1 MKIGILRVGKVD
13 VEVTEGVRER
23 LGSDFANSEPELIA
37 EELQLPEKAFDEARG
52 QYDSDFILQ
61 KIEDYAEKQIRFDR
75 ILGIVDV
82 DIFVPRL
89 KFVFGV
95 AEHPGKAALVSLWRL
110 KPEFYGQYSKR
121 ELLFERSA
129 KEAVHELGH
138 TLGLDHCANPFCVMH
153 FSNAILETD
162 VKRSLFCSQ
171 CSIKAEATIEK
182 TRANLE
188 GKV

>member
-13 VEVTEGVRER
+13 AEVTERVRER
-23 LGSDFANSEPELIA
+23 LCSDLLDFETELIS
-37 EELQLPEKAFDEARG
+37 EEMNLPEKAFDETRA
-52 QYDSDFILQ
+52 QYDSDVILQ
-61 KIEDYAEKQIRFDR
+61 KLRDYAETQTRFDR

-89 KFVFGV
+89 NFVFGV

-110 KPEFYGQYSKR
+110 KPEFYGKSSKK
-121 ELLFERSA
+121 EILFERSA
-129 KEAVHELGH
+129 KEAIHELGH

-162 VKRSLFCSQ
+162 VKKSLFCGQ
-171 CSIKAEATIEK
+171 CSTKVEAAIEK

>member
-1 MKIGILRVGKVD
+1 MNIGILRVGKVD
-13 VEVTEGVRER
+13 EEVTERVRER
-23 LGSDFANSEPELIA
+23 LSSDFADSEIELIA
-37 EELQLPEKAFDEARG
+37 GEVQLPEKAFDEARG
-52 QYDSDFILQ
+52 QYDSNVILQ
-61 KIEDYAEKQIRFDR
+61 RIKDYAEKQTRFDH

-89 KFVFGV
+89 NFVFGV
-95 AEHPGKAALVSLWRL
+95 AEHPGKTALVSLWRL
-110 KPEFYGQYSKR
+110 KPEFYGQSSKR
-121 ELLFERSA
+121 ELFFERSA

-138 TLGLDHCANPFCVMH
+138 TLGLDHCANPFCIMH
-153 FSNAILETD
+153 FSNDILETD

-171 CSIKAEATIEK
+171 CSIKAEAAIEK

>member
-1 MKIGILRVGKVD
+1 MKIGILRVGKID
-13 VEVTEGVRER
+13 AEVTERVRER
-23 LGSDFANSEPELIA
+23 LGSDFADSETELIA

-52 QYDSDFILQ
+52 QHDSDVILQ
-61 KIEDYAEKQIRFDR
+61 RIKDYAEKQTRFDR

-89 KFVFGV
+89 NFVFGV

-110 KPEFYGQYSKR
+110 KPEFYGQSSNR

-129 KEAVHELGH
+129 KETLHEVGH

-162 VKRSLFCSQ
+162 VKKGLFCSQ
-171 CSIKAEATIEK
+171 CSVKVETAIEK
-182 TRANLE
+182 MRVSFE
-188 GKV
+188 GEV

>member
-1 MKIGILRVGKVD
+1 MKIGILRVDKVD
-13 VEVTEGVRER
+13 AEVTERVRER
-23 LGSDFANSEPELIA
+23 LCSDLPDFETELIS
-37 EELQLPEKAFDEARG
+37 EEMNLPEKAFDETRA
-52 QYDSDFILQ
+52 QYHSDVILQ
-61 KIEDYAEKQIRFDR
+61 KIRDYAEKQTRFDR

-89 KFVFGV
+89 NFVFGV

-110 KPEFYGQYSKR
+110 KPEFYGKSSKK
-121 ELLFERSA
+121 EILFERSA

-162 VKRSLFCSQ
+162 VKKSLFCGQ
-171 CSIKAEATIEK
+171 CSIKAEAAIEK

>member
-13 VEVTEGVRER
+13 AEVPERVRER
-23 LGSDFANSEPELIA
+23 LGSDFADFETELIN

-52 QYDSDFILQ
+52 QYDSDVILQ
-61 KIEDYAEKQIRFDR
+61 RIKDYSEKRTRFDR

-89 KFVFGV
+89 NFVFGV

-110 KPEFYGQYSKR
+110 KPEFYRQSSKR
-121 ELLFERSA
+121 ELLFERST

-162 VKRSLFCSQ
+162 VKMSLFCSQ
-171 CSIKAEATIEK
+171 CSIKAETAIEK